1 MIKATAPRL
10 ELPKHFLNPFMTEPS
25 TPLETSLSAVQRLD
39 GHAKLSA
46 LTQLAQA
53 FLEVGLERN
62 PKLALEIALEAKDL
76 AISLHDDA
84 SLANAQ
90 AIIGTS
96 YVETLAFDEALEA
109 FKLAFK
115 QYEQLENQRGS
126 AKMLLEQGQVF
137 RTLEQHQD
145 ARERFAASLELSR
158 FANAK
163 DLEANSLNG
172 LASIYDLE
180 GNNVQALD
188 FINRALEIHIELED
202 VRGQVTCLINL
213 SILQLTLANYDKALE
228 YELQAYKLLKDNQVK
243 DSDLEARCLIGLG
256 NVYEELGNDKTAL
269 EFFGEAAQLA
279 KKHQLKDNQV
289 LAMVN
294 AGQVQNKLKHYDA
307 AIEAF
312 NQALGIARTIRMPSG
327 ALYAYQGLGK
337 TFNSLGKYLESL
349 EAYLQSL
356 ALAKNI
362 VDRESE
368 IIALLGLGVNQ
379 RSLGRFEVATNYF
392 QEAQTLARTAD
403 QKKYVQDSI
412 QELAQ
417 TFEMAGDPGKAL
429 AFYKEYHRL
438 EKEIF
443 NAEAEKKSRNL
454 AVQFDLERS
463 QTQAEL
469 YRVRSEA
476 YKQNAL
482 SADQANRAKSEFLSR
497 MSHELRTPLNAI
509 LGFAQLLGISSLS
522 TNDRESVEQISK
534 AGRHLL
540 GLINEVLDI
549 ARIESGRI
557 DMSLEAIN
565 PMDIVTESL
574 DLIRPLAVQSGIQLL
589 MNEDLSDNRLRIT
602 ADRQRLKQILINLLS
617 NAVKYNK
624 KAGSVRVWLE
634 LAGTG
639 QLRINVTD
647 TGLGISSSKLEQ
659 LFTPFERLGAEQS
672 RIEGSGIGLALSKRL
687 IEAMSGLIGV
697 SSRQG
702 EGSTFYIELPIA
714 PEVLSINSAQNLSEL
729 KPEEQPIKP
738 ILVVYIEDNPANIRL
753 VQLILANRPNA
764 TLLTATDGLS
774 GLELVREKQPN
785 VVLLDLHLPDIEGHE
800 VLNRL
805 QADLSTKN
813 IPVVI
818 LSADANP
825 EQTTKLLEAGAKQY
839 LTKPFDVRT
848 FLKVL
853 DEVQGT

>member
-1 MIKATAPRL
+1 
-10 ELPKHFLNPFMTEPS
+10 MTEPS
-25 TPLETSLSAVQRLD
+25 TPLETSLSAIVRLD

-76 AISLHDDA
+76 AISLHDSI
-84 SLANAQ
+84 SLANSQ

-96 YVETLAFDEALEA
+96 YVETLAFDEALQA
-109 FKLAFK
+109 FKLALK
-115 QYEQLENQRGS
+115 QYEQLEDQRGS
-126 AKMLLEQGQVF
+126 AKMLLEQGQVY

-158 FANAK
+158 LANAK

-180 GNNVQALD
+180 GNSVQALD
-188 FINRALEIHIELED
+188 FINRALEIHIELKD

-213 SILQLTLANYDKALE
+213 SILQLGLANYDKALE
-228 YELQAYKLLKDNQVK
+228 YELQAYKLLKDHQIK
-243 DSDLEARCLIGLG
+243 DSNLEARCLIGLG
-256 NVYEELGNDKTAL
+256 NVYEELGNNKTAL
-269 EFFGEAAQLA
+269 EFFSEAAQLA
-279 KKHQLKDNQV
+279 KKHQLKDTQV

-294 AGQVQNKLKHYDA
+294 AGQVENKLKHYDA

-312 NQALGIARTIRMPSG
+312 NQALGIARAIRMPSG

-368 IIALLGLGVNQ
+368 IIALIGLGVNQ

-392 QEAQTLARTAD
+392 QEAQTLARTTD

-417 TFEMAGDPGKAL
+417 TFEMSGDSSKAL

-443 NAEAEKKSRNL
+443 NLESEKKSRDL

-509 LGFAQLLGISSLS
+509 LGFAQLLGISSLN

-557 DMSLEAIN
+557 DLSLEAIN
-565 PMDIVTESL
+565 PMDIVSESL

-589 MNEDLSDNRLRIT
+589 INEDLSDNRLRIT

-634 LAGTG
+634 LADAER
-639 QLRINVTD
+639 LRINVTD
-647 TGLGISSSKLEQ
+647 TGLGIASSKLEQ

-687 IEAMSGLIGV
+687 SEAMGGQIGV
-697 SSRQG
+697 SSRPN

-714 PEVLSINSAQNLSEL
+714 REILSTANLQHSSEL
-729 KPEEQPIKP
+729 QLEEPPIKP
-738 ILVVYIEDNPANIRL
+738 ITVVYIEDNPANIRL
-753 VQLILANRPNA
+753 VQLILANRPHA

-774 GLELVREKQPN
+774 GLELVRQKQPD
-785 VVLLDLHLPDIEGHE
+785 VVLLDLHLPDIEGHD

-805 QADLSTKN
+805 QADLSTKS
-813 IPVVI
+813 IPVII

-825 EQTTKLLEAGAKQY
+825 EQTAKLLEAGARQY

>member
-1 MIKATAPRL
+1 
-10 ELPKHFLNPFMTEPS
+10 MTEPS
-25 TPLETSLSAVQRLD
+25 TPLETSLSAVQRLE

-53 FLEVGLERN
+53 FLEVGSERN
-62 PKLALEIALEAKDL
+62 PKLALEVALQAKEL
-76 AISLHDDA
+76 ASSLGENA
-84 SLANAQ
+84 LMANAQ
-90 AIIGTS
+90 AIVGKS
-96 YVETLAFDEALEA
+96 HLEMLAFDDAIQA

-115 QYEQLENQRGS
+115 DYEQLFDQRGA
-126 AKMLLEQGQVF
+126 AKMLLEQGRVH
-137 RTLEQHQD
+137 RTLEHHQA
-145 ARERFAASLELSR
+145 AREQFAAALELSR
-158 FANAK
+158 LAGAK
-163 DLEANSLNG
+163 DLEADSLND

-180 GNNVQALD
+180 GNNVQATD
-188 FINRALEIHIELED
+188 FLNRALEIHIELND
-202 VRGQVTCLINL
+202 ARGQVKCLINL
-213 SILQLTLANYDKALE
+213 SISQLSLTNHDKALE
-228 YELQAYKLLKDNQVK
+228 YVLRAYKLFKEHQLKEPYI
-243 DSDLEARCLIGLG
+243 EASCLIGLG

-269 EFFGEAAQLA
+269 EFFAEAAQLGQ
-279 KKHQLKDNQV
+279 KHQLKETQV

-294 AGQVQNKLKHYDA
+294 SGQVQNKLKQFDA
-307 AIEAF
+307 AIQAF
-312 NQALGIARTIRMPSG
+312 HRALGIAREIRMPSG

-337 TFNSLGKYLESL
+337 TFNGLGKYLESL

-379 RSLGRFEVATNYF
+379 RSLGRFDVATNYF
-392 QEAQTLARTAD
+392 EEAQTLARATD

-417 TFEMAGDPGKAL
+417 TFEMAGDLGKAL

-443 NAEAEKKSRNL
+443 NLESEKKSRDL

-482 SADQANRAKSEFLSR
+482 AADQANRAKSEFLSR

-509 LGFAQLLGISSLS
+509 LGFAQLLGISSLT

-557 DMSLEAIN
+557 DLSLEAIH
-565 PMDIVTESL
+565 PMDIVIESL
-574 DLIRPLAVQSGIQLL
+574 DLIRPLAVQSGIQLF
-589 MNEDLSDNRLRIT
+589 MSEDLSDQRLRVT

-634 LAGTG
+634 LVGAER
-639 QLRINVTD
+639 LRINITD
-647 TGLGISSSKLEQ
+647 TGVGISSAKLEQ
-659 LFTPFERLGAEQS
+659 LFVPFERLGAEQS

-687 IEAMSGLIGV
+687 SEAMGGQIGV
-697 SSRQG
+697 SSRPN
-702 EGSTFYIELPIA
+702 EGSTFYLELPIA
-714 PEVLSINSAQNLSEL
+714 RELLSTSGAPASSEL
-729 KPEEQPIKP
+729 ALEELPLKP
-738 ILVVYIEDNPANIRL
+738 IVVVYIEDNPANIRL
-753 VQLILANRPNA
+753 VQLILANRPHA

-774 GLELVREKQPN
+774 GLELVRQKQPN

-805 QADLSTKN
+805 QADPSTRS
-813 IPVVI
+813 IPVLI

-825 EQTTKLLEAGAKQY
+825 EQTAKLIKAGARQY

-848 FLKVL
+848 FLQVL
-853 DEVQGT
+853 DEVQTN

>member
-1 MIKATAPRL
+1 
-10 ELPKHFLNPFMTEPS
+10 MTEPS
-25 TPLETSLSAVQRLD
+25 TPLETALSAIVRLD
-39 GHAKLSA
+39 GHTKLSA
-46 LTQLAQA
+46 LNQLAQA
-53 FLEVGLERN
+53 FLEPGVERN
-62 PKLALEIALEAKDL
+62 PKMALELALEAK
-76 AISLHDDA
+76 
-84 SLANAQ
+84 
-90 AIIGTS
+90 
-96 YVETLAFDEALEA
+96 TLAFQLHNSLALAQSQEILGNCYLQTLDFEDALQA
-109 FKLAFK
+109 FRLAFK
-115 QYEQLENQRGS
+115 QYEQLEDQYGS
-126 AKMLLEQGQVF
+126 AKMLIEQGLIY
-137 RTLEQHQD
+137 RSLDRHQE
-145 ARERFAASLELSR
+145 ARERFVASLELSR
-158 FANAK
+158 LANSR
-163 DLEANSLNG
+163 DLEAESLND

-180 GNNVQALD
+180 GNNIQALD
-188 FINRALEIHIELED
+188 FINRALEIHIELND
-202 VRGQVTCLINL
+202 VRGQVKCLNNL
-213 SILQLTLANYDKALE
+213 SLSNLSLGNYDKALE
-228 YELQAYKLLKDNQVK
+228 CVLQAYKLLKEHPIK
-243 DSDLEARCLIGLG
+243 EPDLEARCLIGLG

-269 EFFGEAAQLA
+269 EFFNEAAQLA
-279 KKHQLKDNQV
+279 QKHQLRETHV
-289 LAMVN
+289 LAVVN
-294 AGQVQNKLKHYDA
+294 AGEVQNKLKQYDA

-312 NQALGIARTIRMPSG
+312 NHALGISRQIRMPLG
-327 ALYAYQGLGK
+327 ALYAYQGLAK
-337 TFNSLGKYLESL
+337 TFNSVGKYLESL

-356 ALAKNI
+356 ALARNI
-362 VDRESE
+362 VDRGSE
-368 IIALLGLGVNQ
+368 IIALLGLGVSQ
-379 RSLGRFEVATNYF
+379 RSLGRYEVATSYF

-417 TFEMAGDPGKAL
+417 TYEMAGDPSKAL

-443 NAEAEKKSRNL
+443 NTEAEKKSRDL

-482 SADQANRAKSEFLSR
+482 AADQANRAKSEFLSR

-522 TNDRESVEQISK
+522 VNDRESVEQISK
-534 AGRHLL
+534 AGKHLL

-557 DMSLEAIN
+557 DLSLEAVD

-574 DLIRPLAVQSGIQLL
+574 DLIRPLAVQSDIQLL
-589 MNEDLSDNRLRIT
+589 TGEDLSNNRLRIT
-602 ADRQRLKQILINLLS
+602 ADRQRLKQILINLFS

-634 LAGTG
+634 LEGTAR
-639 QLRINVTD
+639 LRINVTD
-647 TGLGISSSKLEQ
+647 TGVGISSSKLEQ

-687 IEAMSGLIGV
+687 TEAMGGQIGV
-697 SSRQG
+697 SSRSG
-702 EGSTFYIELPIA
+702 EGSTFYLELPIA
-714 PEVLSINSAQNLSEL
+714 TEVLSISDVQNSSETTL
-729 KPEEQPIKP
+729 EAQPIKHST
-738 ILVVYIEDNPANIRL
+738 VVYIEDNPANIRL

-764 TLLTATDGLS
+764 TLLTAVDGLS
-774 GLELVREKQPN
+774 GIELVREQQPDI
-785 VVLLDLHLPDIEGHE
+785 VLLDLHLPDIEGSE

-805 QADLSTKN
+805 QNDSSTKD

-825 EQTTKLLEAGAKQY
+825 EQISKLLESGAKQY
-839 LTKPFDVRT
+839 VTKPFDVRT

-853 DEVQGT
+853 DEVQGS

>member
-1 MIKATAPRL
+1 
-10 ELPKHFLNPFMTEPS
+10 MTEPS
-25 TPLETSLSAVQRLD
+25 TPLETSLSAIVRLE

-53 FLEVGLERN
+53 FLEAGSEQN
-62 PKLALEIALEAKDL
+62 PKMALEIALQAKDL
-76 AISLHDDA
+76 ASKLHDDV
-84 SLANAQ
+84 SLANTQ

-96 YVETLAFDEALEA
+96 YVETLAFDEALQA

-115 QYEQLENQRGS
+115 LFEKLEDQRGIT
-126 AKMLLEQGQVF
+126 KMLLDQGRVY
-137 RTLEQHQD
+137 RTLEQHQA
-145 ARERFAASLELSR
+145 AREQFASSLELSR
-158 FANAK
+158 LANAK
-163 DLEANSLNG
+163 DLEAESLND
-172 LASIYDLE
+172 LASIYDVE
-180 GNNVQALD
+180 GNNVQAID
-188 FINRALEIHIELED
+188 FINRALEIHIELND
-202 VRGQVTCLINL
+202 VRGQVTCLGNL
-213 SILQLTLANYDKALE
+213 SIAQLSLSNYDKALE
-228 YELQAYKLLKDNQVK
+228 YVLQAYKLLKDHQIK
-243 DSDLEARCLIGLG
+243 DPNLEARCLISLG

-269 EFFGEAAQLA
+269 EFFTEAVQLA
-279 KKHQLKDNQV
+279 QKHQLKDTQV
-289 LAMVN
+289 LATVN
-294 AGQVQNKLKHYDA
+294 AGQIQNKLKQYDA
-307 AIEAF
+307 AIQNF
-312 NQALGIARTIRMPSG
+312 NQALGIAREIRMPSG

-337 TFNSLGKYLESL
+337 TFNGLGKYLESL

-368 IIALLGLGVNQ
+368 VIALLGLGVNQ

-392 QEAQTLARTAD
+392 QEAQTLARTTD

-417 TFEMAGDPGKAL
+417 TFEMAGDATKAL

-443 NAEAEKKSRNL
+443 NLESEKKSRDL

-482 SADQANRAKSEFLSR
+482 AADQANRAKSEFLSR

-509 LGFAQLLGISSLS
+509 LGFAQLLGISSLN

-557 DMSLEAIN
+557 DLSLEAIN
-565 PMDIVTESL
+565 PIDIVSESL
-574 DLIRPLAVQSGIQLL
+574 DLIRPLAVQSGIQLFIS
-589 MNEDLSDNRLRIT
+589 EDLSDQRLRIT

-634 LAGTG
+634 LASAER
-639 QLRINVTD
+639 LRINVTD
-647 TGLGISSSKLEQ
+647 TGLGIASSKLEQ

-687 IEAMSGLIGV
+687 SEAMGGQIGV
-697 SSRQG
+697 SSRPN

-714 PEVLSINSAQNLSEL
+714 REIFSTNSIQNPSEL
-729 KPEEQPIKP
+729 QLEALPVKP
-738 ILVVYIEDNPANIRL
+738 ITVVYIEDNPANIRL
-753 VQLILANRPNA
+753 VQLILANRPHA

-774 GLELVREKQPN
+774 GLELVRQKQPD
-785 VVLLDLHLPDIEGHE
+785 VVLLDLHLPDIEGHD

-805 QADLSTKN
+805 QADPSTKN

-825 EQTTKLLEAGAKQY
+825 EQTAKLLEAGARQY

>member
-1 MIKATAPRL
+1 
-10 ELPKHFLNPFMTEPS
+10 MTEPS
-25 TPLETSLSAVQRLD
+25 TPLETSLSAVQRLE
-39 GHAKLSA
+39 GHVKLSA

-53 FLEVGLERN
+53 FLEVGTERN
-62 PKLALEIALEAKDL
+62 PKMALEIALQAKTL
-76 AISLHDDA
+76 ATELHDNA
-84 SLANAQ
+84 SLANSQ
-90 AIIGTS
+90 AILGAS
-96 YVETLAFDEALEA
+96 YVETLAFDEALQA

-115 QYEQLENQRGS
+115 HYEQLEDQRGS
-126 AKMLLEQGQVF
+126 TKMLLEQGRVY
-137 RTLEQHQD
+137 RTLEQHQA
-145 ARERFAASLELSR
+145 AREQFATSLELSR
-158 FANAK
+158 LAKAK
-163 DLEANSLNG
+163 DLEADSLND
-172 LASIYDLE
+172 LASIYDVE
-180 GNNVQALD
+180 GNNVQAID
-188 FINRALEIHIELED
+188 FINRALEIHIELND
-202 VRGQVTCLINL
+202 VRGQVTCLGNL
-213 SILQLTLANYDKALE
+213 SIAQLSLTNYDKALE
-228 YELQAYKLLKDNQVK
+228 YVLQAYKLLKDHQIK
-243 DSDLEARCLIGLG
+243 DSNLEARCLISLG

-269 EFFGEAAQLA
+269 EFFSEAVQLA
-279 KKHQLKDNQV
+279 QKHQLKDTQV
-289 LAMVN
+289 LATVN
-294 AGQVQNKLKHYDA
+294 AGQIQNKLKQYDA
-307 AIEAF
+307 AIQNF
-312 NQALGIARTIRMPSG
+312 NQALGIAREIRMPSG

-337 TFNSLGKYLESL
+337 TFNGLGKYLESL

-392 QEAQTLARTAD
+392 QEAQTLARTTD

-417 TFEMAGDPGKAL
+417 TFEMAGDSSKAL

-443 NAEAEKKSRNL
+443 NLASEKKSRDL

-482 SADQANRAKSEFLSR
+482 AADQANRAKSEFLSR

-509 LGFAQLLGISSLS
+509 LGFAQLLGISSLN

-557 DMSLEAIN
+557 DLSLEAIN
-565 PMDIVTESL
+565 PMDIVSESL
-574 DLIRPLAVQSGIQLL
+574 DLIRPLAVQSGIQLFIS
-589 MNEDLSDNRLRIT
+589 EDLSDQRLRIT

-634 LAGTG
+634 LAGAER
-639 QLRINVTD
+639 LRINVTD

-687 IEAMSGLIGV
+687 SEAMGGQIGV
-697 SSRQG
+697 SSRPN

-714 PEVLSINSAQNLSEL
+714 HEILSTVNLQNPSEL
-729 KPEEQPIKP
+729 QLEALPVKP
-738 ILVVYIEDNPANIRL
+738 ITVVYIEDNPANIRL
-753 VQLILANRPNA
+753 VQLILANRPHA

-774 GLELVREKQPN
+774 GLELVRQKQPD
-785 VVLLDLHLPDIEGHE
+785 VVLLDLHLPDIEGHD

-805 QADLSTKN
+805 QADHSTKN

-825 EQTTKLLEAGAKQY
+825 EQTTKLLESGARQY

>member
-1 MIKATAPRL
+1 
-10 ELPKHFLNPFMTEPS
+10 MTEPS
-25 TPLETSLSAVQRLD
+25 TPLETSLSAIVRLE

-53 FLEVGLERN
+53 FLEAGSEQN
-62 PKLALEIALEAKDL
+62 PKMALEIALQAKDL
-76 AISLHDDA
+76 ASKLHDDV
-84 SLANAQ
+84 SLANTQ

-96 YVETLAFDEALEA
+96 YVETLAFDEALQA

-115 QYEQLENQRGS
+115 LFEKLEDQRGIT
-126 AKMLLEQGQVF
+126 KMLLDQGRVY
-137 RTLEQHQD
+137 RTLEQHQA
-145 ARERFAASLELSR
+145 AREQFASSLELSR
-158 FANAK
+158 LANAK
-163 DLEANSLNG
+163 DLEAESLND
-172 LASIYDLE
+172 LASIYDVE
-180 GNNVQALD
+180 GNNVQAID
-188 FINRALEIHIELED
+188 FINRALEIHIELND
-202 VRGQVTCLINL
+202 VRGQVTCLGNL
-213 SILQLTLANYDKALE
+213 SIAQLSLSNYDKALE
-228 YELQAYKLLKDNQVK
+228 YVLQAYKLLKDHQIK
-243 DSDLEARCLIGLG
+243 DPNLEARCLISLG

-269 EFFGEAAQLA
+269 EFFTEAVQLA
-279 KKHQLKDNQV
+279 QKHQLKDTQV
-289 LAMVN
+289 LATVN
-294 AGQVQNKLKHYDA
+294 AGQIQNKLKQYDA
-307 AIEAF
+307 AIQNF
-312 NQALGIARTIRMPSG
+312 NQALGIAREIRMPSG

-337 TFNSLGKYLESL
+337 TFNGLGKYLESL

-368 IIALLGLGVNQ
+368 VIALLGLGVNQ

-392 QEAQTLARTAD
+392 QEAQTLARTTD

-417 TFEMAGDPGKAL
+417 TFEMAGDATKAL

-443 NAEAEKKSRNL
+443 NLESEKKSRDL

-482 SADQANRAKSEFLSR
+482 AADQANRAKSEFLSR

-509 LGFAQLLGISSLS
+509 LGFAQLLGISSLN

-557 DMSLEAIN
+557 DLSLEAIN
-565 PMDIVTESL
+565 PIDIVSESL
-574 DLIRPLAVQSGIQLL
+574 DLIRPLAVQSGIQLFIS
-589 MNEDLSDNRLRIT
+589 EDLSDQRLRIT

-634 LAGTG
+634 LAGAER
-639 QLRINVTD
+639 LRINVTD
-647 TGLGISSSKLEQ
+647 TGLGIASSKLEQ

-687 IEAMSGLIGV
+687 SEAMGGQIGV
-697 SSRQG
+697 SSRPN

-714 PEVLSINSAQNLSEL
+714 REIFSTNSIQNPSEL
-729 KPEEQPIKP
+729 QLEALPVKP
-738 ILVVYIEDNPANIRL
+738 ITVVYIEDNPANIRL
-753 VQLILANRPNA
+753 VQLILANRPHA

-774 GLELVREKQPN
+774 GLELVRQKQPD
-785 VVLLDLHLPDIEGHE
+785 VVLLDLHLPDIEGHD

-805 QADLSTKN
+805 QADPSTKN

-825 EQTTKLLEAGAKQY
+825 EQTAKLLEAGARQY

>member
-1 MIKATAPRL
+1 
-10 ELPKHFLNPFMTEPS
+10 MTEPS
-25 TPLETSLSAVQRLD
+25 TPLETSLSAIARLD

-46 LTQLAQA
+46 LKQLAQA
-53 FLEVGLERN
+53 FLETGLERN
-62 PKLALEIALEAKDL
+62 PKMALEIALQAKDL
-76 AISLHDDA
+76 AINLHDDE
-84 SLANAQ
+84 SLANTQ

-96 YVETLAFDEALEA
+96 YVETLAFDEALQA

-115 QYEQLENQRGS
+115 LYEQLEDQRGT
-126 AKMLLEQGQVF
+126 AKMLLEQGQVY

-158 FANAK
+158 LANAK

-188 FINRALEIHIELED
+188 FINRALEIYIELKD
-202 VRGQVTCLINL
+202 MRGQVTCLINL
-213 SILQLTLANYDKALE
+213 SILQLGLSNYDKALE
-228 YELQAYKLLKDNQVK
+228 YELQAYKLLKDHQIK
-243 DSDLEARCLIGLG
+243 DYDLEARCLIGLG

-269 EFFGEAAQLA
+269 EFFSEAGQLT
-279 KKHQLKDNQV
+279 KKHQLKDTQV

-294 AGQVQNKLKHYDA
+294 AGQVQNKLRHHDA

-312 NQALGIARTIRMPSG
+312 NQALAIAREIRMPSG
-327 ALYAYQGLGK
+327 ALFAYQGLGK

-368 IIALLGLGVNQ
+368 IIALLGLGINQ

-392 QEAQTLARTAD
+392 QEAQSLARSAN

-417 TFEMAGDPGKAL
+417 TFEMAGDAGKSL

-443 NAEAEKKSRNL
+443 NAESEKKSRDL

-509 LGFAQLLGISSLS
+509 LGFAQLLGISNLSL
-522 TNDRESVEQISK
+522 NDRESVEQISK

-557 DMSLEAIN
+557 DLSLEAIN

-589 MNEDLSDNRLRIT
+589 MNEDLSENRLRIT

-634 LAGTG
+634 LAGAER
-639 QLRINVTD
+639 LRINITD
-647 TGLGISSSKLEQ
+647 TGLGISDGKLEQ
-659 LFTPFERLGAEQS
+659 LFVPFERLGAEQS

-687 IEAMSGLIGV
+687 IEAMTGLIGV
-697 SSRQG
+697 SSRPG

-714 PEVLSINSAQNLSEL
+714 TEVLSTANAQSSSEL
-729 KPEEQPIKP
+729 KSEDQPLKP
-738 ILVVYIEDNPANIRL
+738 ITVVYIEDNPANIRL

-774 GLELVREKQPN
+774 GLELVRQEQPN

-805 QADLSTKN
+805 QADVKTKN

-825 EQTTKLLEAGAKQY
+825 EQTAKLLEAGAQQY

-853 DEVQGT
+853 DEVQSS

>member
-1 MIKATAPRL
+1 
-10 ELPKHFLNPFMTEPS
+10 MTEPS
-25 TPLETSLSAVQRLD
+25 TPLETSLGAIVRLE

-53 FLEVGLERN
+53 FLEVGMERN
-62 PKLALEIALEAKDL
+62 PKMALEIALEAKEL
-76 AISLHDDA
+76 ATKLQDNA
-84 SLANAQ
+84 GLANSQ

-96 YVETLAFDEALEA
+96 YVETLAFDDALQA

-115 QYEQLENQRGS
+115 DYEHLEDQRGS
-126 AKMLLEQGQVF
+126 TKMLLEQGRVY
-137 RTLEQHQD
+137 RTLEKHQA
-145 ARERFAASLELSR
+145 AREQFASSLELSR
-158 FANAK
+158 LANAK
-163 DLEANSLNG
+163 DLEADSLND
-172 LASIYDLE
+172 LASIYDVE
-180 GNNVQALD
+180 GNNVQAID
-188 FINRALEIHIELED
+188 FINRALEIHIELND
-202 VRGQVTCLINL
+202 VRGQVRCLNNL
-213 SILQLTLANYDKALE
+213 SLSNLRLGNADKALE
-228 YELQAYKLLKDNQVK
+228 CVLQSYKSFKEHQLKDP
-243 DSDLEARCLIGLG
+243 DLEARCLIGLG
-256 NVYEELGNDKTAL
+256 NVYEEMGNDKTAL
-269 EFFGEAAQLA
+269 EFFSEAAQLSQ
-279 KKHQLKDNQV
+279 KHQLKETQV
-289 LAMVN
+289 LATVN
-294 AGQVQNKLKHYDA
+294 AGEVQNNLKHHDA

-312 NQALGIARTIRMPSG
+312 NQALRIAREIRMPSG

-337 TFNSLGKYLESL
+337 SFNGLGKYLESL

-392 QEAQTLARTAD
+392 QEAQTLARMTA
-403 QKKYVQDSI
+403 QKKFVQDSI

-417 TFEMAGDPGKAL
+417 TFEMSGDPAKAL

-438 EKEIF
+438 EKEIL
-443 NAEAEKKSRNL
+443 NLESEKKSRGL

-482 SADQANRAKSEFLSR
+482 AADQANRAKSEFLSR

-509 LGFAQLLGISSLS
+509 LGFAQLLGISSLN

-557 DMSLEAIN
+557 DLSLEAIN
-565 PMDIVTESL
+565 PIEIISESL
-574 DLIRPLAVQSGIQLL
+574 DLIRPLAVQSEIQVL
-589 MNEDLSDNRLRIT
+589 MGEDLSDNRLRIT

-634 LAGTG
+634 LTSAE
-639 QLRINVTD
+639 QLRINITD
-647 TGLGISSSKLEQ
+647 TGVGISGTKLEQ

-687 IEAMSGLIGV
+687 SEAMGGQIGV
-697 SSRQG
+697 SSRPN

-714 PEVLSINSAQNLSEL
+714 SEILATTNTQSSSEL
-729 KPEEQPIKP
+729 ELESQPIKP
-738 ILVVYIEDNPANIRL
+738 ITVAYIEDNPANIRL
-753 VQLILANRPNA
+753 VQLILANRPHA
-764 TLLTATDGLS
+764 SLLTATDGLS
-774 GLELVREKQPN
+774 GLELVREQQPD
-785 VVLLDLHLPDIEGHE
+785 VVLLDLHLPDLEGAE

-805 QADLSTKN
+805 QADSSTKN
-813 IPVVI
+813 IPVII

-825 EQTTKLLEAGAKQY
+825 EQTAKLLEAGAKQY

-853 DEVQGT
+853 DEVQGI

>member
-1 MIKATAPRL
+1 
-10 ELPKHFLNPFMTEPS
+10 MTEPS
-25 TPLETSLSAVQRLD
+25 TPLETSLGAIARLE

-46 LTQLAQA
+46 LIQLAKA

-62 PKLALEIALEAKDL
+62 PKLALELALEAKDL
-76 AISLHDDA
+76 ATQSSNMA
-84 SLANAQ
+84 ALAQSQ
-90 AIIGTS
+90 AILGTC
-96 YVETLAFDEALEA
+96 YVESASYDAALEA
-109 FKLAFK
+109 FKSAFK
-115 QYEQLENQRGS
+115 QYEQLEDQRG
-126 AKMLLEQGQVF
+126 ATKMLLEQGRVY
-137 RTLEQHQD
+137 RTLEQHQN
-145 ARERFAASLELSR
+145 AREQFATSLELSR
-158 FANAK
+158 LANAK
-163 DLEANSLNG
+163 DLEADNLND

-180 GNNVQALD
+180 GNNVQATD
-188 FINRALEIHIELED
+188 FINRALEIHSSLKD
-202 VRGQVTCLINL
+202 VRGQVKCLINL
-213 SILQLTLANYDKALE
+213 SLSQLKMTNYDKALE
-228 YELQAYKLLKDNQVK
+228 HELQAYKLFQEHQLKDP
-243 DSDLEARCLIGLG
+243 DLEARCLIGLG
-256 NVYEELGNDKTAL
+256 NVYEEIGNNKTAL
-269 EFFGEAAQLA
+269 EFFSEAAQLA
-279 KKHQLKDNQV
+279 QKHQLKNTQV
-289 LAMVN
+289 LATVN
-294 AGQVQNKLKHYDA
+294 AGEVQNNLKHYDA

-312 NQALGIARTIRMPSG
+312 NQALRIAREIRMPSG

-368 IIALLGLGVNQ
+368 IIALIGLGVNQ
-379 RSLGRFEVATNYF
+379 RSLGRFETATDYF
-392 QEAQTLARTAD
+392 QEAQTLARATN

-417 TFEMAGDPGKAL
+417 TFEMSGDTGKAL

-443 NAEAEKKSRNL
+443 NLESEKKSRDL

-482 SADQANRAKSEFLSR
+482 AADQANRAKSEFLSR

-509 LGFAQLLGISSLS
+509 LGFAQLLGISNLNP
-522 TNDRESVEQISK
+522 NDRESVEQISR

-557 DMSLEAIN
+557 DLSLEAIN
-565 PMDIVTESL
+565 PMEIVIESL
-574 DLIRPLAVQSGIQLL
+574 DLIRPLAVQSGIELL
-589 MNEDLSDNRLRIT
+589 INEDLSNHRLRIT

-634 LAGTG
+634 LTSAER
-639 QLRINVTD
+639 LRINITD
-647 TGLGISSSKLEQ
+647 TGVGISGTKLEQ

-687 IEAMSGLIGV
+687 SEAMSGRIGV
-697 SSRQG
+697 SSRPN
-702 EGSTFYIELPIA
+702 EGSTFYIELPVASEILSTA
-714 PEVLSINSAQNLSEL
+714 NPQRSGEPELEA
-729 KPEEQPIKP
+729 QPIKP
-738 ILVVYIEDNPANIRL
+738 ITVVYIEDNPANIRL
-753 VQLILANRPNA
+753 VQLILANRPHA

-774 GLELVREKQPN
+774 GLELVRAQQPN
-785 VVLLDLHLPDIEGHE
+785 VVLLDLHLPDIEGGE

-805 QADLSTKN
+805 QANSSTKH

-825 EQTTKLLEAGAKQY
+825 EQTAKLLEAGAKQY

>member
-1 MIKATAPRL
+1 
-10 ELPKHFLNPFMTEPS
+10 MTEPS
-25 TPLETSLSAVQRLD
+25 TPLETSLSATVRLE
-39 GHAKLSA
+39 GHAKLNA

-53 FLEVGLERN
+53 FLEVGSERN
-62 PKLALEIALEAKDL
+62 PKMALEIALQAKDL
-76 AISLHDDA
+76 ASSLHENA
-84 SLANAQ
+84 LMANTQ
-90 AIIGTS
+90 AIVGKS
-96 YVETLAFDEALEA
+96 YLEMLAFDDAIQA
-109 FKLAFK
+109 FKAAFK
-115 QYEQLENQRGS
+115 TYEQLLDQRGT
-126 AKMLLEQGQVF
+126 ATMLLEQGRVY
-137 RTLEQHQD
+137 RTLEHHQA
-145 ARERFAASLELSR
+145 AREQFAASLELSR
-158 FANAK
+158 LANAK
-163 DLEANSLNG
+163 DIEADSLND

-180 GNNVQALD
+180 GNNVQAND
-188 FINRALEIHIELED
+188 FINRALEIHIELND
-202 VRGQVTCLINL
+202 LRGQVKCLINL
-213 SILQLTLANYDKALE
+213 SISQLSLANHDKALE
-228 YELQAYKLLKDNQVK
+228 YVLRAYKLFKEHQVK
-243 DSDLEARCLIGLG
+243 DPNLEARCLIGLG

-269 EFFGEAAQLA
+269 EFFGEAAQLSQ
-279 KKHQLKDNQV
+279 KHQLKETQV

-294 AGQVQNKLKHYDA
+294 TGQVQNKLKQFDA
-307 AIEAF
+307 AIQAF
-312 NQALGIARTIRMPSG
+312 HRALDIAREIRMPSG

-337 TFNSLGKYLESL
+337 TFNGLGKYLESL

-429 AFYKEYHRL
+429 ALYKEYHRL
-438 EKEIF
+438 EKEFF
-443 NAEAEKKSRNL
+443 NQESEKKSRDL

-482 SADQANRAKSEFLSR
+482 AADQANRAKSEFLSR

-522 TNDRESVEQISK
+522 PNDRESVDQISK
-534 AGRHLL
+534 AGKHLL

-557 DMSLEAIN
+557 DLSLEAIN
-565 PMDIVTESL
+565 PLDSVIESL

-589 MNEDLSDNRLRIT
+589 IGEDLKDNRFRIT

-624 KAGSVRVWLE
+624 KAGSVRVWFGLE
-634 LAGTG
+634 GAER
-639 QLRINVTD
+639 LRINVTD
-647 TGLGISSSKLEQ
+647 TGVGITSSKLEQ

-687 IEAMSGLIGV
+687 SEAMGGKIGV
-697 SSRQG
+697 SSRPG
-702 EGSTFYIELPIA
+702 EGSTFYIELPIVSEIVSTSGTVLNDLKLEAA
-714 PEVLSINSAQNLSEL
+714 PS
-729 KPEEQPIKP
+729 KPST
-738 ILVVYIEDNPANIRL
+738 VVYIEDNPANIRL
-753 VQLILANRPNA
+753 VQLILANRPHV

-774 GLELVREKQPN
+774 GLELVRQKQPD
-785 VVLLDLHLPDIEGHE
+785 VVLLDLHLPDIEGQE

-805 QADLSTKN
+805 QSDPSTKS

-825 EQTTKLLEAGAKQY
+825 EQTAKLLEAGARQY

-848 FLKVL
+848 FLQVL
-853 DEVQGT
+853 DEVQGTNEV